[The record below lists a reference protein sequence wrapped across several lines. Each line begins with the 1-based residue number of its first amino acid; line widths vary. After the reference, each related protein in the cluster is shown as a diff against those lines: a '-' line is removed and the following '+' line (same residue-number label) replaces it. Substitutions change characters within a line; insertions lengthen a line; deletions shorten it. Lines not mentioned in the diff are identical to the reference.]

1 MLRPAWL
8 RDPAEATPARDLTV
22 ESRSTDGVL
31 SVVIARAVAGT
42 PKATHAGLGAIL
54 ASVASDV
61 STDDLNV
68 LGCLADDPLLA
79 AAARMVRALAEDA
92 VNEDEVTT
100 VAALDEEAA
109 DHLTSIVNWPVRV
122 RAAEL
127 VREFCERAA
136 GATLG

>member
-1 MLRPAWL
+1 M
-8 RDPAEATPARDLTV
+8 TV
-22 ESRSTDGVL
+22 ESRSTVGVL

-109 DHLTSIVNWPVRV
+109 DYLTSIVNWPVRV

-127 VREFCERAA
+127 VRELCERVA